1 MGMKALFTTVLFIFF
16 HILFADEEASPHWT
30 QQIFS
35 KSENRLIKLTKDFQ
49 CIDSSSTN
57 FQSSVPVEKFSSMND
72 CEFYLNS
79 INQNNN

>member
-16 HILFADEEASPHWT
+16 QSLFADDENSLHWT

-57 FQSSVPVEKFSSMND
+57 FQSSVPIEKFSSISD
-72 CEFYLNS
+72 CEFYLKN
-79 INQNNN
+79 INQNNH

>member
-16 HILFADEEASPHWT
+16 HNLFADEEVSSHWT

-35 KSENRLIKLTKDFQ
+35 KSENRLIKLTQDFQ

-57 FQSSVPVEKFSSMND
+57 FQSSVTIKKFSSISD
-72 CEFYLNS
+72 CEFYLKN
-79 INQNNN
+79 INQNNH

>member
-57 FQSSVPVEKFSSMND
+57 FQSSVPVEKFSSMSD
-72 CEFYLNS
+72 CEFYLKN
-79 INQNNN
+79 INQNNH

>member
-16 HILFADEEASPHWT
+16 HNLFADEEVSPHLT

-35 KSENRLIKLTKDFQ
+35 KSENRLIKLTQDFQ

-57 FQSSVPVEKFSSMND
+57 FQSSVPVEKFSSMSD
-72 CEFYLNS
+72 CEFYLKN
-79 INQNNN
+79 INQNNH

>member
-16 HILFADEEASPHWT
+16 HNLFADDENSLHWT

-35 KSENRLIKLTKDFQ
+35 KSENRLIKLTQDFQ

-57 FQSSVPVEKFSSMND
+57 FQNSDPIEKFSSMSD
-72 CEFYLNS
+72 CESYLNT
-79 INQNNN
+79 INQDNH

>member
-1 MGMKALFTTVLFIFF
+1 MGMKALFTTILFIFY
-16 HILFADEEASPHWT
+16 HNLFANDETSLHWT

-35 KSENRLIKLTKDFQ
+35 KSENRLIKLTQDFE

-57 FQSSVPVEKFSSMND
+57 FQNSVPIEKFSSMSD

-79 INQNNN
+79 INQNNH

>member
-16 HILFADEEASPHWT
+16 HNLFADDENSLHWT

-35 KSENRLIKLTKDFQ
+35 KSENRLIKLTQDFH

-57 FQSSVPVEKFSSMND
+57 FQSSVSIEKFSSMSD
-72 CEFYLNS
+72 CEFYLKN
-79 INQNNN
+79 INQNNH

>member
-16 HILFADEEASPHWT
+16 HNLFAEEVASPHWT

-57 FQSSVPVEKFSSMND
+57 FQNSVPIEKFSSMSD
-72 CEFYLNS
+72 CEFYLNN
-79 INQNNN
+79 INQNNH

>member
-16 HILFADEEASPHWT
+16 HNLSANDEASLHWT

-35 KSENRLIKLTKDFQ
+35 KSENRLIKLTQDFQ

-57 FQSSVPVEKFSSMND
+57 FQSSVPIEKFSSMND
-72 CEFYLNS
+72 CEFYLKS
-79 INQNNN
+79 INQNNH

>member
-16 HILFADEEASPHWT
+16 HTLFADEEASSHWT

-35 KSENRLIKLTKDFQ
+35 KSENRLIKLTQDFQ

-57 FQSSVPVEKFSSMND
+57 FQSSVPMEKFSSMND
-72 CEFYLNS
+72 CEFYLKN
-79 INQNNN
+79 INQNNH